1 MGKRTSYE
9 PGTFCWA
16 DVTTTDQEA
25 AKAFYGG
32 LFGWEA
38 DDRPVGDDVYYSMMR
53 LDGRDV
59 AAISPQQPGQ
69 REAGIPALWNSYV
82 SVQSADAVA
91 ERARELGGKVHAPPF
106 DVMDAGRMAV
116 MQDPQGA
123 FFMVWEPRAHF
134 GAALVNGPG
143 ALTWNELVTP
153 DPDAARDFYR
163 GLFGW
168 TFVAVEG
175 SPTAYH
181 SIKNGRDYNGGVRL
195 LDVDGVPAHWG
206 VYLGIDDLQAG
217 LSKVE
222 ELGGRRLSGEIDL
235 PTATIAAVQ
244 DPQGAPFALYAGKF
258 AP

>member
-1 MGKRTSYE
+1 MGKRTGFE

-16 DVTTTDQEA
+16 DVTTTDQEG

-38 DDRPVGDDVYYSMMR
+38 DDRPVGDGVYYSMMR
-53 LDGRDV
+53 LDGKDV

-69 REAGIPALWNSYV
+69 RAAGVPALWNSYV
-82 SVQSADAVA
+82 SVQSADAAA
-91 ERARELGGKVHAPPF
+91 ERARELGGKVHAAPF
-106 DVMDAGRMAV
+106 DVLDAGRMAV

-134 GAALVNGPG
+134 GAAVVNGPG

-153 DPDAARDFYR
+153 DPDAAKDFYR

-168 TFVAVEG
+168 KFVPFEG
-175 SPTAYH
+175 SSNAYH
-181 SIKNGRDYNGGVRL
+181 SIKNGRAYNGGVRL
-195 LDVDGVPAHWG
+195 LDVDGVPAHWA
-206 VYLGIDDLQAG
+206 VYLGIDDLQSG

-222 ELGGRRLSGEIDL
+222 DLGGKRLSGEVDL
-235 PTATIAAVQ
+235 PKAKIAAVQ
-244 DPQGAPFALYAGKF
+244 DPQGAPFALYAGRF